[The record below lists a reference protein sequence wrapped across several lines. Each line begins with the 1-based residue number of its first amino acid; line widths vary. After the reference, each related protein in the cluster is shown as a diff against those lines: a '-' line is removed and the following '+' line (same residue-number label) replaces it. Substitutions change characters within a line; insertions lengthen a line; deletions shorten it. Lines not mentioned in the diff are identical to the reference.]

1 MGFKIFQPVLLFASV
16 WLFVI
21 LLFSF
26 RFSYLLNQDINYAY
40 IFYGI
45 SLFFFLIGYFG
56 MFVFN
61 KELSIGKIQLLTI
74 TEKLK
79 KRIFKFFYLWAIVS
93 IFEIIASGGVPI
105 VWLFT
110 GSSKDYMDFGIHSI
124 HGLMNALELSLGVL
138 GYYVYR
144 VTKEKKFLFLTF
156 TFFLW
161 NLIIITRQVD
171 VVLIVEVFFVYLLLS
186 DNKLKLLRNILISSL
201 LFVILFGIAGDAR
214 SGADNFT
221 QLAQPTDNWPDWL
234 PSGFLWVYI
243 YITTPLNNLLFSFT
257 FTVKHYQFLFPN
269 TLSLLFPSFIRGLI
283 YGPEGGDVSGN
294 LVTDAFNVSSA
305 FASPYQDMGYYGI
318 MLFSVFAGAFT
329 NVVWWCKGIKR
340 IFFRAIIA
348 QILIL
353 SIFFNHFFYLPVSF
367 QFVWILIILGNYK
380 NEELPI
386 IKPN

>member
-1 MGFKIFQPVLLFASV
+1 
-16 WLFVI
+16 
-21 LLFSF
+21 
-26 RFSYLLNQDINYAY
+26 
-40 IFYGI
+40 
-45 SLFFFLIGYFG
+45 

-79 KRIFKFFYLWAIVS
+79 KRIFRFFYLWAIVS

-124 HGLMNALELSLGVL
+124 HGLMNALELSLGIL

-156 TFFLW
+156 TFFIW

-186 DNKLKLLRNILISSL
+186 DNKLKLIRNILISSL

-214 SGADNFT
+214 SGADSFT

-257 FTVKHYQFLFPN
+257 FSIKHYQFLFPN

-340 IFFRAIIA
+340 VFFRAIIA

-367 QFVWILIILGNYK
+367 QFVWILIILRNYK